1 VEHRHEEREQSRTLL
16 CVVRLPHADFE
27 TGEAIRI
34 EMPHRPRPARRRDRE
49 RDPEREDDDD
59 RKNSQFFH
67 GSSFVDR
74 LRLLSGSRVR
84 DDTRSMSKAKHVGP
98 PEGRELISLA
108 QKLARDAER
117 HAILSASL
125 ASQADR
131 LMIAGLRQLDL
142 KQAESKPRPRAV
154 A

>member
-1 VEHRHEEREQSRTLL
+1 
-16 CVVRLPHADFE
+16 
-27 TGEAIRI
+27 
-34 EMPHRPRPARRRDRE
+34 
-49 RDPEREDDDD
+49 
-59 RKNSQFFH
+59 
-67 GSSFVDR
+67 
-74 LRLLSGSRVR
+74 
-84 DDTRSMSKAKHVGP
+84 MSKAKHVGP